1 MVWKLQATPRKKLG
15 LAAVFATVSLE
26 FSFSII
32 VACLPTLTP
41 LFKKLPIL
49 TTWIPTLRSKITRSN
64 HSNSKGMK
72 ISGPIE
78 DHDIERNALRSE
90 EHPPADWQTPRAW
103 NEVGRK
109 REWDNYSGTGEA
121 DADDGGTTVRSESDV
136 TLQDLQPVEGDAVG
150 KSKEQGLREF
160 VEGELGR
167 GKSG

>member
-1 MVWKLQATPRKKLG
+1 MATITTPPELKSGVCYPHLLFIRCFSLTSALLSLPPYLPPPPCIQTKTNN
-15 LAAVFATVSLE
+15 LASAVSLE

-103 NEVGRK
+103 NE
-109 REWDNYSGTGEA
+109 
-121 DADDGGTTVRSESDV
+121 
-136 TLQDLQPVEGDAVG
+136 
-150 KSKEQGLREF
+150 
-160 VEGELGR
+160 
-167 GKSG
+167 